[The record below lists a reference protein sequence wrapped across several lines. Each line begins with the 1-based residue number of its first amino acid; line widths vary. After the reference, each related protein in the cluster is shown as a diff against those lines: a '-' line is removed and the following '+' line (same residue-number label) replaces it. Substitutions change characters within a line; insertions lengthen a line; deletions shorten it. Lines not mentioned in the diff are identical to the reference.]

1 MAGVVEEVGEKIT
14 DDIKV
19 GDEVYGATRTGSL
32 AEYACM
38 QSGKLKILI
47 SYGVKEGCCILVST
61 IRKFLSE
68 AEV

>member
-1 MAGVVEEVGEKIT
+1 MGCDLAGVVEEVGEKVT

-38 QSGKLKILI
+38 QSGKK
-47 SYGVKEGCCILVST
+47 Y
-61 IRKFLSE
+61 
-68 AEV
+68 